1 VTTTDNQ
8 TLKGLETE
16 ISQRLRALKSPT
28 TARMRELRR
37 EYSKRIAA
45 APPEVVVSLAL
56 RLLRIGVPE
65 FIAYELVQHH
75 KPALQ
80 SLKAKS
86 LEELGRGINSWVSVD
101 TFASYLSG
109 PAWRERQVPDS
120 LIRRWARSPDRWWRR
135 AAVVSTVPLNNK
147 ARGGSGDAKRTLM
160 ICEMLVADRDDMV
173 VKAVSWALR
182 ELAKRDNEVVRSFLT
197 SHKDALAPRV
207 LREVNNKLTT
217 GLKNPRQEYT

>member
-1 VTTTDNQ
+1 
-8 TLKGLETE
+8 
-16 ISQRLRALKSPT
+16 
-28 TARMRELRR
+28 MRELRR

-45 APPEVVVSLAL
+45 APPEDVVSLAL
-56 RLLRIGVPE
+56 RLLHIGVPE

-75 KPALQ
+75 KQALQ
-80 SLKAKS
+80 GLKAKS
-86 LEELGRGINSWVSVD
+86 LEELGSGINSWVSVD

-135 AAVVSTVPLNNK
+135 AAGVSTVPLNNK

-173 VKAVSWALR
+173 VKAISWALR
-182 ELAKRDNEVVRSFLT
+182 ELAKRHPDAVRSFLT
-197 SHKDALAPRV
+197 NHKDELAPRV

-217 GLKNPRQEYT
+217 GLKNPRH